1 MTRLKELVT
10 SGDVLQVLEHLKT
23 LGVSNKKICELSG
36 VKVST
41 LCRYKNGEFILGDDK
56 QQKILDTVKRVY
68 LNV

>member
-1 MTRLKELVT
+1 MTKLKELVT
-10 SGDVLQVLEHLKT
+10 SGNVLEVLEHLKT
-23 LGVSNKKICELSG
+23 LGVSNKKICELSD

>member
-10 SGDVLQVLEHLKT
+10 HGDVLEVLEHLKT

-56 QQKILDTVKRVY
+56 QQKILDTVKKVY
-68 LNV
+68 LDV

>member
-10 SGDVLQVLEHLKT
+10 SGNVLEVLEHLKT
-23 LGVSNKKICELSG
+23 LGVSNKKICDLSG

-56 QQKILDTVKRVY
+56 KQKILDTVKRVY
-68 LNV
+68 LDV

>member
-10 SGDVLQVLEHLKT
+10 SGNVLEVLEHLKT
-23 LGVSNKKICELSG
+23 LGVSNKKICELSD

-56 QQKILDTVKRVY
+56 QQKILDTVKKVY
-68 LNV
+68 LDV

>member
-10 SGDVLQVLEHLKT
+10 HGDVLEVLEYLKT

-41 LCRYKNGEFILGDDK
+41 LCRYKSGEFILGIDK
-56 QQKILDTVKRVY
+56 QEKILDTVKRVY
-68 LNV
+68 LNA

>member
-1 MTRLKELVT
+1 MTKLKELVT
-10 SGDVLQVLEHLKT
+10 SGDVLEVLEHLKT
-23 LGVSNKKICELSG
+23 LGVSNKKICDLSG

-41 LCRYKNGEFILGDDK
+41 LCRYKNGEFILGNDK

>member
-10 SGDVLQVLEHLKT
+10 SGNVLEVLEHLKT
-23 LGVSNKKICELSG
+23 LGVSNKKICELSD

-56 QQKILDTVKRVY
+56 KQKILDTVKRVY
-68 LNV
+68 LDV